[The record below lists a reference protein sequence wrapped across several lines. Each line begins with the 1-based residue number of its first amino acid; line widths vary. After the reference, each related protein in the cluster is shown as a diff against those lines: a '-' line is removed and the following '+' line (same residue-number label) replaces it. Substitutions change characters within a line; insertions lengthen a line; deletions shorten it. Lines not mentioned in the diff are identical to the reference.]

1 MGTTGERIAASLA
14 ETAKTTVDQLMAVH
28 GLAGLPNAHAI
39 KMSMLSSYMS
49 AVLTVAHQAENL
61 AKGAPEVPLGMWA
74 TNVTTIATMAIAQM
88 GDGVAWKHT
97 VTNTNPERN

>member
-1 MGTTGERIAASLA
+1 MGTTTERIAASLA

-49 AVLTVAHQAENL
+49 AVLTVAHQAEQM
-61 AKGAPEVPLGMWA
+61 AAGAPQVPLRVWA

-88 GDGVAWKHT
+88 GDGVAWKSS
-97 VTNTNPERN
+97 NTNPGRN